1 MWDNPCDCDVLR
13 VKLMLGNIEE
23 LRDYHK
29 HVMLPKMETAVDNAV
44 IMRWVVTSHSNIQP
58 LFTINLFIID
68 MNIAEETNFPQHNL
82 VLYLELMNG

>member
-1 MWDNPCDCDVLR
+1 
-13 VKLMLGNIEE
+13 MLGNIEE

-58 LFTINLFIID
+58 LCTINLFIID
-68 MNIAEETNFPQHNL
+68 MNIAEEAITANI
-82 VLYLELMNG
+82 Y